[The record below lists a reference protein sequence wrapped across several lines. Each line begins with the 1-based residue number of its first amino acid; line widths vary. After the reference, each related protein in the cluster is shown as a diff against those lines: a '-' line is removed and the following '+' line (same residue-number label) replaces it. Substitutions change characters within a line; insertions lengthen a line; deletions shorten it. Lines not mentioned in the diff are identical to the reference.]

1 MSWLAIRIPPHRRRR
16 GLVRLAALEPLV
28 EIGDGAAEVAADVA
42 QLAGAEDQHCQYEQH
57 DPVRETLQSGHVA
70 DSCHGWGRGCAGEST
85 ACGWLDRPSRGVGAA
100 RHCSV
105 P

>member
-70 DSCHGWGRGCAGEST
+70 GSCHGWGRGCAGGSA
-85 ACGWLDRPSRGVGAA
+85 ACGWLKGASNSGRA
-100 RHCSV
+100 ERDLTV